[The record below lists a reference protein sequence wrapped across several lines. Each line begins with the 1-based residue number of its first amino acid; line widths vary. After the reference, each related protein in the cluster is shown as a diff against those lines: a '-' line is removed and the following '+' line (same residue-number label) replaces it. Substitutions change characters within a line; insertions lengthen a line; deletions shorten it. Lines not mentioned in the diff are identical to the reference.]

1 MIASVLN
8 MVMMMMMMIMMMIAI
23 MRTIV
28 IFVLRCQFFLLFMQH
43 CSDCTLTDVILR

>member
-8 MVMMMMMMIMMMIAI
+8 MVMMMMMIAI